1 MTAPLPAQERF
12 VLRANSIIH
21 LTHHHFA
28 VVHLLRARDGTPHGG
43 ARLFVALGDEEGG
56 RIDVYLGET
65 FPIGDQT
72 WRLDEVTMPE
82 NRRFTATVTRVG

>member
-1 MTAPLPAQERF
+1 MIAPQEDRF
-12 VLRANSIIH
+12 VLTANAITH
-21 LTHHHFA
+21 LPHHHFA
-28 VVHLLRARDGTPHGG
+28 VVHLLPNADDTGPGG

-65 FPIGDQT
+65 FPIGEQV
-72 WRLDEVTMPE
+72 WRLDEVVMPE